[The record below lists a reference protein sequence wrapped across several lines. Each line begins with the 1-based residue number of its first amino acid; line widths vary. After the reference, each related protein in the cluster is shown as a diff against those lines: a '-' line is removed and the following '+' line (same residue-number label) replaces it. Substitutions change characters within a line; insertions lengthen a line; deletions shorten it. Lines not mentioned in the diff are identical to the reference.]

1 MNKEEI
7 KQLVTEA
14 NKVFANV
21 AKAIRILTAGNPL
34 VLFTREEVDKDD
46 NLIYEM
52 PSEYYVNKYEDY
64 LQGAVRKVEDNDVTL
79 FLMGE
84 DFGDE
89 ITLCIDDLPFG
100 SQIDLLERLE
110 ERYDEE
116 EKNVQ
121 EKCDLVDL

>member
-1 MNKEEI
+1 MNKEQI

-21 AKAIRILTAGNPL
+21 AHAIRILTAGNPL
-34 VLFTREEVDKDD
+34 VLFTKEDVEKDD

-52 PSEYYVNKYEDY
+52 PSGYYVNKYEDY
-64 LQGAVRKVEDNDVTL
+64 LQGAIRKVEDNDVTL

-89 ITLCIDDLPFG
+89 ITVSIDDLPFG

-110 ERYDEE
+110 ERATA
-116 EKNVQ
+116 
-121 EKCDLVDL
+121 